1 MKRTFY
7 GILAMVFGS
16 LVLAS
21 PGVADERA
29 EIKQKMEA
37 LRAEA
42 RELASHGNEDAAS
55 ERMKMVRELSAQLR
69 ILANEEPLAD
79 GHRSHN
85 AEREKELHGLAK
97 RLDQMRAA
105 AQHLKEAQMPDMAHE
120 VGRRADE
127 LEHTLR
133 VEKERF
139 AVELQK
145 REKLREVREKMPP
158 VVAQRLKEEEAR
170 EEQEVWGR
178 KVKEELVRYS
188 EVINDIRAEQEKM
201 RREFKELRQLIE
213 RLRKDKERS

>member
-1 MKRTFY
+1 
-7 GILAMVFGS
+7 
-16 LVLAS
+16 
-21 PGVADERA
+21 
-29 EIKQKMEA
+29 
-37 LRAEA
+37 
-42 RELASHGNEDAAS
+42 
-55 ERMKMVRELSAQLR
+55 
-69 ILANEEPLAD
+69 
-79 GHRSHN
+79 
-85 AEREKELHGLAK
+85 
-97 RLDQMRAA
+97 
-105 AQHLKEAQMPDMAHE
+105 MPDMAHE

-145 REKLREVREKMPP
+145 RDKLREVREKMPP

>member
-42 RELASHGNEDAAS
+42 RELANHGDEDAAS

-79 GHRSHN
+79 RHRSHN

-145 REKLREVREKMPP
+145 RDKLREVREKMPP